1 MGLFNRNNNDKQP
14 DNNNWEVEMNQVL
27 FRDLTQDVALT
38 MCQSKITKEPILKF
52 LYNDSGI
59 FINVF
64 DMEMRN
70 SQVNQVKEQ
79 SVDTYLF
86 ALGMHALGAGIYTVM
101 MQGKFKKP
109 VSEFT
114 IDEVRSILTDFCNTD
129 AYELALNK
137 LGISVD
143 SQNKKVLDHIILVC
157 LNSAKENVGTDI
169 LKKNN
174 LMAMMQVLFNA
185 GVTLIMK

>member
-1 MGLFNRNNNDKQP
+1 
-14 DNNNWEVEMNQVL
+14 
-27 FRDLTQDVALT
+27 
-38 MCQSKITKEPILKF
+38 
-52 LYNDSGI
+52 
-59 FINVF
+59 
-64 DMEMRN
+64 
-70 SQVNQVKEQ
+70 
-79 SVDTYLF
+79 
-86 ALGMHALGAGIYTVM
+86 

-114 IDEVRSILTDFCNTD
+114 IDEVRSILTDFCNND

-157 LNSAKENVGTDI
+157 INSAKESVGAEI
-169 LKKNN
+169 LNKNN